1 MTPRLSTAVQELER
15 AYARLNT
22 TLFDAALP
30 DNVVIA
36 IQSRGRR
43 SGVLGWY
50 APHSWRNGDDDGL
63 HEITLTAETLA
74 RNDPA
79 DDLNVAET
87 LIHEMAHHQAA
98 SEGVSDGRAPYHN
111 REFARMASAAGLIVP
126 ETPLRGLGYAVTRLG
141 ERGHKALREIKFD
154 FGLFNAVRL
163 GRGKRPKQPTKMKK
177 WSCACVVNIRCAV
190 DLDARCNVC
199 REPFEYNDH

>member
-87 LIHEMAHHQAA
+87 LIHEMAHHTRQLLLLRVQTLSTPTSRAATQA
-98 SEGVSDGRAPYHN
+98 VSIHWCR
-111 REFARMASAAGLIVP
+111 
-126 ETPLRGLGYAVTRLG
+126 PLRRWLL
-141 ERGHKALREIKFD
+141 
-154 FGLFNAVRL
+154 
-163 GRGKRPKQPTKMKK
+163 QP
-177 WSCACVVNIRCAV
+177 R
-190 DLDARCNVC
+190 
-199 REPFEYNDH
+199 